1 MTKQTP
7 NDAEKEDAFLGSAY
21 LKYDVQSS
29 YDVCEGRL
37 AHSLGC
43 FPRTC
48 AQNGKVS

>member
-1 MTKQTP
+1 MTEQTP
-7 NDAEKEDAFLGSAY
+7 NDAEKEDALLGSPY

-37 AHSLGC
+37 AHSLDC